1 MSETNHAAGAP
12 SAPADRTIT
21 SPSVRASAAV
31 RTYRYLR
38 LSLVGLVLL
47 LLLAVWLE
55 RLTGEAANRRL
66 GSISAYYYTPARSV
80 FVGALVAIGISLVA
94 IVGRRGFEDTALNI
108 AGMLAPVVAFV
119 PTPRGAG
126 GAPCDPD
133 GRCSVPPEFVPAVV
147 NNIKSLIALGVAGV
161 ALGAYVVLRRRES
174 SRATRIGLALAA
186 GLFVAFVAWFGLARD
201 SFLDVAHFGAAVP
214 LFALVTGVAYV
225 NARKA
230 RARRDHGVNATGAK
244 TYTAVYGVVA
254 GVMTMTFAVAIVLA
268 VMDQLG
274 WGGTPDEWVLWVE
287 VVLLLS
293 FATFWVTQTFDFWA
307 DGLPEDA
314 SVTPAPAATAAAGP
328 GRPATGRGPGPG
340 GDVTPAP
347 RP

>member
-1 MSETNHAAGAP
+1 MSETTAAAAT
-12 SAPADRTIT
+12 APAAPTIT

-47 LLLAVWLE
+47 LLVAVWLE
-55 RLTGEAANRRL
+55 RLTGADANRHL

-80 FVGALVAIGISLVA
+80 FVGTLVAIGISLVA
-94 IVGRRGFEDTALNI
+94 VVGRRGFEDTALNI

-133 GRCSVPPEFVPAVV
+133 GRCSVPPEFVPSVV
-147 NNIKSLIALGVAGV
+147 NNVKSLIALGVAGV
-161 ALGAYVVLRRRES
+161 ALGAWVVLRRQES
-174 SRATRIGLALAA
+174 SRATKVGLALAA
-186 GLFVAFVAWFGLARD
+186 GLFVAFIAWFGLARD
-201 SFLDVAHFGAAVP
+201 SFLDAAHFGAAVP

-230 RARRDHGVNATGAK
+230 RARRHDQATARGGA
-244 TYTAVYGVVA
+244 TYTAVYGAVA
-254 GVMTMTFAVAIVLA
+254 GVMAVTFAVAVVLA

-274 WGGTPDEWVLWVE
+274 GGTPDEWVLWVE

-293 FATFWVTQTFDFWA
+293 FATFWVTQTLDFWT

-314 SVTPAPAATAAAGP
+314 SVSPTPSAPAGAQA
-328 GRPATGRGPGPG
+328 
-340 GDVTPAP
+340 
-347 RP
+347 